1 MTNKLT
7 ETEVVV
13 VLDRSGSMS
22 SCKTGTLEG
31 FNTFLNEQQNAAG
44 DGFMT
49 LVQFD
54 DQYQVDYQ
62 SVNSKLVAPLT
73 DATFVPRGMTALH
86 DAIGKTIN
94 GLKTDRDVVFVIIT
108 DGLENASREF
118 TKEAIKTLI
127 EDKTK
132 QGWKFIYLGAN
143 QDAVLVGS
151 GIGVNAKMSMSYMS
165 DDVHS
170 NVAFSSTAS
179 NVKDYRAAKSRGIVA
194 DDISFADEQ
203 RLRATE

>member
-118 TKEAIKTLI
+118 TKESIKTLI

-179 NVKDYRAAKSRGIVA
+179 NVSHYRGEKSRGIVA